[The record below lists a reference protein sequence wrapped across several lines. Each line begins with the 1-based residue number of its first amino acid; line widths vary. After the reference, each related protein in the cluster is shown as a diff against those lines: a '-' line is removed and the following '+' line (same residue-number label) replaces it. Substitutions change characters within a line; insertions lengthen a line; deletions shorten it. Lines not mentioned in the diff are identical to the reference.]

1 MDFGMLHLFENPI
14 GKTEHQIVREQM
26 DLMRAAEDLG
36 FDSIWPAEH
45 HFTEYGYCASPVVS
59 LAAIASVTKRIR
71 LGTGIVVLP
80 FNHPIRVAEDYAM
93 LDLMSEGRVE
103 FGVGRGYQP
112 GEYRGFQIDQSKSR
126 GMFNEALEIILQAWT
141 QERVN
146 FKGVHYQIKDQPVRP
161 KPLQKPH
168 PPVWVASLS
177 EATFPMVGKWGFNL
191 LCAPVFGFQGKA
203 ADGLLLKYRNAL
215 QEGGFDPASRRV
227 AALCMVY
234 CAETTEQA
242 RREFADPVLWYYRT
256 ISRYVA
262 PPAGQEAIKTYEL
275 YTKTRD
281 LAATITWEQLLE
293 AGAVVCGDRDHCI
306 EEIRKIRDRFGVSLL
321 LCWTRLGGLDH
332 RKVLKSMELMQKYV
346 IPHFKREALVQHPA
360 EFGAASGTSRP

>member
-1 MDFGMLHLFENPI
+1 MKFGMLHLFENPI
-14 GKTEHQIVREQM
+14 GKSEHQIVKEQL
-26 DLMRAAEDLG
+26 DLMRAAEDFG

-45 HFTEYGYCASPVVS
+45 HFTEYGYCASPALS
-59 LAAIASVTKRIR
+59 LAAVASVTKRIR

-80 FNHPIRVAEDYAM
+80 FNQPIRVAEDFAM
-93 LDLMSEGRVE
+93 LDLMSDGRVD

-112 GEYRGFQIDQSKSR
+112 GEYKGFGIDQSKSR

-146 FKGVHYQIKDQPVRP
+146 FKGVHYTVDDQPVRP

-191 LCAPVFGFQGKA
+191 LCAPVFGFQGRMA
-203 ADGLLLKYRNAL
+203 TDLLDAYRNAL
-215 QEGGFDPASRRV
+215 RSGGHDPASKEI

-234 CAETTEQA
+234 CADTTEQA
-242 RREFADPVLWYYRT
+242 RREFADRVIWYYRT
-256 ISRYVA
+256 ISKYVA
-262 PPAGQEAIKTYEL
+262 PPAGQGPVKTYEL

-281 LAATITWEQLLE
+281 LAANITWEQLLE
-293 AGAVVCGDRDHCI
+293 AGAVICGDRDHCI
-306 EEIRKIRDRFGVSLL
+306 ERIAQIEKQFGMTQL

-332 RKVLKSMELMQKYV
+332 RKVLHSMELMQKHV
-346 IPHFKREALVQHPA
+346 IPHFKRGRQPALSLSAP
-360 EFGAASGTSRP
+360 

>member
-1 MDFGMLHLFENPI
+1 MKFGMLHLFENPV
-14 GKTEHQIVREQM
+14 GKSEYQIVKEQF

-45 HFTEYGYCASPVVS
+45 HFTEYGYCASPALS
-59 LAAIASVTKRIR
+59 LAAVASVTKRIR

-80 FNHPIRVAEDYAM
+80 FNHPIRVAEDFAM
-93 LDLMSEGRVE
+93 LDLMSDGRVD

-112 GEYRGFQIDQSKSR
+112 GEYKGFGIDQTRSR
-126 GMFNEALEIILQAWT
+126 GIFNESLEVVLQAWT

-146 FKGVHYQIKDQPVRP
+146 FKGVHFNIEDQPVRP
-161 KPLQKPH
+161 KPFQKPH

-177 EATFPMVGKWGFNL
+177 EATFPLVGKWGFNL
-191 LCAPVFGFQGKA
+191 LCAPVFGFQGRTA
-203 ADGLLLKYRNAL
+203 EDLLDAYRNAL
-215 QEGGFDPASRRV
+215 RAGGHDPASKEI

-234 CAETTEQA
+234 CADTTEQA

-256 ISRYVA
+256 ISKYVS
-262 PPAGQEAIKTYEL
+262 PPAGQEPVKTYEL

-281 LAATITWEQLLE
+281 LAANITWEQLLE
-293 AGAVVCGDRDHCI
+293 AGAVICGDRDHCI
-306 EEIRKIRDRFGVSLL
+306 KRIAEIRKQFGMTQL

-332 RKVLKSMELMQKYV
+332 RKVLRSMELMQKHV
-346 IPHFKREALVQHPA
+346 IPHFKKEEREAA
-360 EFGAASGTSRP
+360 

>member
-1 MDFGMLHLFENPI
+1 MEFGMLHLFENPI
-14 GKTEHQIVREQM
+14 GKTEEQIVREQF

-45 HFTEYGYCASPVVS
+45 HFTEYGYCASPAVT
-59 LAAIASVTKRIR
+59 LAAMASVTKRIR
-71 LGTGIVVLP
+71 LGTGVVVLP
-80 FNHPIRVAEDYAM
+80 FNHPIRLAEDYAM
-93 LDLMSEGRVE
+93 LDLMSGGRVD

-112 GEYRGFQIDQSKSR
+112 NEFQGFQIDQTKSR
-126 GMFNEALEIILQAWT
+126 GIFNESLEIILQAWT

-146 FKGVHYQIKDQPVRP
+146 FKGVHYQFVDQPVRP

-168 PPVWVASLS
+168 PPVWIASLS

-203 ADGLLLKYRNAL
+203 ADDLIVKYRNAL
-215 QEGGFDPASRRV
+215 RAGGYDPATRRIG
-227 AALCMVY
+227 ALCMVY

-256 ISRYVA
+256 ISKYVA
-262 PPAGQEAIKTYEL
+262 PPVGQGPIHGYEL

-281 LAATITWEQLLE
+281 LAAHITWDQLLE
-293 AGAVVCGDRDHCI
+293 AGAVICGDRDYCVEQI
-306 EEIRKIRDRFGVSLL
+306 QKVSERFGVSLF

-332 RKVLKSMELMQKYV
+332 RKVLRSMELMHKYV
-346 IPHFKREALVQHPA
+346 IPHFKKG
-360 EFGAASGTSRP
+360 GAAAHAATAAQAAK